1 MARKPTETGKK
12 MVARPSASQQQDA
25 PQHPIEIASSYANL
39 VFHTL
44 GGTPEILDCLRRRG
58 ITAAVLD
65 DPGALVDFN
74 LVAQAI
80 GEIIRLLDQPNVGL
94 VIGAKM
100 HISTHGAV
108 GMAVISSGTVAQA
121 IDDLT
126 RYFGTRITIAKPLVY
141 FQHDCPVIELIE
153 THRNPELQAPIMEAL
168 MLSLQSTLEFVS
180 GRPLSDSEVVFAYPP
195 PSYADQY
202 RMFFSGKVR
211 FNGDKHQLILPKT
224 LLNMHCITADQQIHR
239 LAKDQLQQKMQEI
252 RSNNL
257 TVQHV
262 LTLLRQQPNNMPS
275 LEELAEIFNISSR
288 TLIRNLLAQNTTYRD
303 LRTLVHKQ
311 MAMEALRNSDSSV
324 DAVAMELGYQ
334 DTASFRRAFKRW
346 CGKSPS
352 EYRSDQRKQTHASG
366 NQP

>member
-1 MARKPTETGKK
+1 MTGKK
-12 MVARPSASQQQDA
+12 IAKARAAAGSGSNQQGASQS
-25 PQHPIEIASSYANL
+25 PIEIPSSYANL

-44 GGTPEILDCLRRRG
+44 GGTPEILACFQQHG
-58 ITAAVLD
+58 ITAADLD
-65 DPGALVDFN
+65 DQSAMVDFN
-74 LVAQAI
+74 QVSQAI
-80 GEIIRLLDQPNVGL
+80 AEIMHLLRQPNVGL
-94 VIGAKM
+94 IIGAKM

-126 RYFGTRITIAKPLVY
+126 RYFGTRITIATPLVY
-141 FQHDCPVIELIE
+141 FESDRPVIELIE

-211 FNGDKHQLILPKT
+211 FNGDKHQMILPRA
-224 LLNMHCITADQQIHR
+224 LLDMHCITADQQIHR
-239 LAKDQLQQKMQEI
+239 LAKDQLQQKLQEI
-252 RSNNL
+252 RTNNL

-262 LTLLRQQPNNMPS
+262 LALLRHQPNDMPS
-275 LEELAEIFNISSR
+275 LEELAETFNISSR
-288 TLIRNLLAQNTTYRD
+288 TLIRNLLAQNTTYRE
-303 LRTLVHKQ
+303 LRILVHKQ
-311 MAMEALRNSDSSV
+311 MAMEALRNTDRSV
-324 DAVAMELGYQ
+324 DAIAMELGYQ

-346 CGKSPS
+346 CGMSPS
-352 EYRSDQRKQTHASG
+352 EYRARRHQQTSVSEKL
-366 NQP
+366 P

>member
-1 MARKPTETGKK
+1 MTGKK
-12 MVARPSASQQQDA
+12 IVKARGGAGSGGNQQQT
-25 PQHPIEIASSYANL
+25 PQPPIEIPSSYANL

-44 GGTPEILDCLRRRG
+44 GGTPEILACFERRG
-58 ITAAVLD
+58 ITGAELD
-65 DPGALVDFN
+65 DQGAMVDFN
-74 LVAQAI
+74 QVTQAI
-80 GEIIRLLDQPNVGL
+80 AEIMRLLKQPNAGL
-94 VIGAKM
+94 IIGAKM

-141 FQHDCPVIELIE
+141 FQNDRPVIELIE
-153 THRNPELQAPIMEAL
+153 THRNPELQASIMEAL

-202 RMFFSGKVR
+202 RMFFSGKVS
-211 FNGDKHQLILPKT
+211 FNGDKHQMILPKA
-224 LLNMHCITADQQIHR
+224 LLDMHCITADQEIHR
-239 LAKDQLQQKMQEI
+239 LAKDQLQQKLQEI

-262 LTLLRQQPNNMPS
+262 LTLLRQRPHDMPN

-311 MAMEALRNSDSSV
+311 LAMEALRNTDRSV
-324 DAVAMELGYQ
+324 DAIAMELGYQ

-346 CGKSPS
+346 CGQSPS
-352 EYRSDQRKQTHASG
+352 EYRSQQRKQTPDTGSMS
-366 NQP
+366 